1 MKEYHAMLDQQ
12 EEQYKRNT
20 YKQSAG
26 YKLAKGLDRGNHAI
40 TSAISYAEYHTNKL
54 NGQRPF
60 DRPYG
65 NAERTLYR
73 KDTRTSNIQTYSAK
87 TAREWTEQ
95 GAQVFVYEQ
104 ARTLRTVWNSKK
116 STRKEL
122 AGIRIE
128 YKSTHR
134 GDTLK

>member
-1 MKEYHAMLDQQ
+1 MIIHQAMIEQQ
-12 EEQYKRNT
+12 EAEYKRNA
-20 YKQSAG
+20 YKQTAG
-26 YKLAKGLDRGNHAI
+26 YKLAKGIDNGNHAI

-65 NAERTLYR
+65 NAERTIYR
-73 KDTRTSNIQTYSAK
+73 KDTRTSDVQTYSKK
-87 TAREWTEQ
+87 TAREWIEQ

-104 ARTLRTVWNSKK
+104 ARTLKTVWNSKK

-134 GDTLK
+134 GDALK